1 MFSRF
6 FTPKKIA
13 NVNLSPWI
21 TELDKNR
28 ETDQLTKDINTDVA
42 IVGGGISGL
51 TTAFFILKYT
61 MDYVVLIE
69 AGKIGH
75 GATGH
80 NAGQVVDYFEK
91 PFSEIVKEYGIEL
104 AADGQRAVTSAWEL
118 IEEII
123 EETKMDI
130 QFSKFIG
137 YAGCEDLEQLLT
149 HFESKRLKNE
159 AGIKIHKVKV
169 SETFDQMHKIPE
181 RYKNLYTVVKHQ
193 EVMNL
198 LETHN
203 PRYIAAMQSTKGCLN
218 SSLFVEKL
226 CKYLLKKYEHRFQ
239 LFEHSP
245 VRTLD
250 LYNNIGVLK
259 TKFNFIGAAKVVL
272 CTNGFEN
279 INITNRVG
287 ENINKKYHDMVYGIV
302 GYMAGYL
309 EKKINDPIAISYLP
323 DIDVPQDDSRP
334 YFYLTRRNHIH
345 KGEDKSLVCV
355 GGPENV
361 QEKDS
366 FKYKK
371 EQIYPS
377 KVKREILNF
386 LNSSHK
392 HTPEKMSDFHFKWHG
407 LMGYTQSG
415 IRCVGVEPL
424 NSILLYNLG
433 CNGVGILPS
442 IYGARKISRHI
453 AREEIKESIFDPVIQ
468 RGLRR

>member
-1 MFSRF
+1 MFARF

-28 ETDQLTKDINTDVA
+28 KSDQLTKDINTDVA
-42 IVGGGISGL
+42 IIGGGISGL

-91 PFSEIVKEYGIEL
+91 PFSEIVKEYGIDL
-104 AADGQRAVTSAWEL
+104 ASEGQRSVTSAWDL
-118 IEEII
+118 LDEII
-123 EETKMDI
+123 EDTKMDI
-130 QFSKFIG
+130 QFSKFTG

-149 HFESKRLKNE
+149 HFENKRLKNE
-159 AGIKIHKVKV
+159 AGIKIHKVRV
-169 SETFDQMHKIPE
+169 SETFDLIHKIPE
-181 RYKNLYTVVKHQ
+181 IYKNLYTVVKHQ
-193 EVMNL
+193 EVMDL
-198 LETHN
+198 LETNN
-203 PRYIAAMQSTKGCLN
+203 PRYIAVMESTKGCLN

-226 CKYLLKKYEHRFQ
+226 SKYLLNKYEHRFQ
-239 LFEHSP
+239 LYEHSP
-245 VRTLD
+245 ILTID

-259 TKFNFIGAAKVVL
+259 TTTNFIGTARVVL

-279 INITNRVG
+279 IDIKNRVG
-287 ENINKKYHDMVYGIV
+287 ENVNKKFHEMVYGIV
-302 GYMAGYL
+302 GYMAGYI
-309 EKKINDPIAISYLP
+309 EKKTKDPIAISYLP

-334 YFYLTRRNHIH
+334 YFYLTRRNHKH
-345 KGEDKSLVCV
+345 KGEDKSLVCI
-355 GGPENV
+355 GGPEKIE
-361 QEKDS
+361 EKDTY
-366 FKYKK
+366 KYKREK
-371 EQIYPS
+371 KYPS
-377 KVKREILNF
+377 HVKKEILDF

-392 HTPEKMSDFHFKWHG
+392 YTPEKMGDFHYKWHG

-424 NSILLYNLG
+424 NPILLYNLG

-453 AREEIKESIFDPVIQ
+453 ANEEVKVSIFDPVIQ
-468 RGLRR
+468 RDIRS